1 MARRDALLRLHKSLT
16 QRQVELRR
24 RMGME
29 LDDLA
34 QQSTGDSADIAF
46 DTAGEE
52 ISSQLA
58 EIENQ
63 EMVQID
69 RAILRLKSGTY
80 GLCEICN
87 KKIPLGRLDA
97 LPYSTVCISCQ
108 RDLENDD
115 YGTDVRGVADWER
128 VNDHDPYTSDQKVSI
143 SALEMDLSR

>member
-1 MARRDALLRLHKSLT
+1 MARRDALLRLHKTLT
-16 QRQVELRR
+16 QRQAELRR

-29 LDDLA
+29 LEDLA

-46 DTAGEE
+46 DTSGEE

-69 RAILRLKSGTY
+69 RAIVRLKSGTY
-80 GLCEICN
+80 GLCEVCN

-97 LPYSTVCISCQ
+97 LPYSTVCIDCQ

-115 YGTDVRGVADWER
+115 YGTDVRGAADWER
-128 VNDHDPYTSDQKVSI
+128 VNDHDPYNSDRKVSI

>member
-1 MARRDALLRLHKSLT
+1 MARRDALLRLHKTLT
-16 QRQVELRR
+16 QRQAELRR

-29 LDDLA
+29 LEDLA
-34 QQSTGDSADIAF
+34 QQSTGDSVDIAF

-63 EMVQID
+63 ELVQID
-69 RAILRLKSGTY
+69 RAIIRLKTGTY
-80 GLCEICN
+80 GLCEFCN

-97 LPYSTVCISCQ
+97 LPYSTVCIDCQ

-115 YGTDVRGVADWER
+115 YHSEVRGSADWER
-128 VNDHDPYTSDQKVSI
+128 VSDGDPYGSERKVNI
-143 SALEMDLSR
+143 SEMELDLSR